1 MKITHVEK
9 LKVKITDN
17 RLQMGKLAAEEVSEL
32 IKKILKQQDEI
43 RIVFAAAPSQNEFLA
58 EFVKMN
64 LEWNRIIA
72 FHMDEYI
79 GLEDN
84 AEQLF
89 SRYLTNNIF
98 GKVNFKKVNLL
109 KSKNENP
116 ADECKRYSDLLSEKS
131 IDIVCMG
138 IGENGHIAF
147 NDPPV
152 ADFNDKEKVKMV
164 ELDDACRQ
172 QQVNDGCFASFDEVP
187 KTAISLTVPMLMSA
201 GCLSIVVP
209 GERKANAVYKTLY
222 SNISTECP
230 STILRTHSNAVLY
243 LDDLSSKKIIQQ
255 LTGVKP
261 K

>member
-1 MKITHVEK
+1 MDIKQIEK
-9 LKVKITDN
+9 LIVKIAEN
-17 RLQMGKLAAEEVSEL
+17 RAVMGKYAAEEVANR
-32 IKKILKQQDEI
+32 IKVLLNGKEEI
-43 RIVFAAAPSQNEFLA
+43 RMVFAAAPSQNEFLS

-89 SRYLTNNIF
+89 SRFLINNIF